1 MSSSQN
7 TASIFSTN
15 SGADA
20 SVFELLH
27 PDLLGLVKSK
37 LQQAAETPDLFT
49 QVFGDKANTV
59 ELQTVRSQW
68 SVGDFRNLPSV
79 QILSAANTNGAV
91 GAYVN
96 QTIYLSDALF
106 QPNAAPSSSVFGAAG
121 VLVEET
127 FHFLDSLVGSDTVGD
142 EGEYAKDLIFGVTL
156 NDSELNRVRSEDDR
170 GFISVSGQQILAE
183 LAFDYAGNTL
193 GTARAVTVSS
203 STTTFQDWVG
213 SADTNDYYRFSLG
226 GTSNL
231 NLSLTGLT
239 ADADIQL
246 LNSAGTVIRSSTA
259 GGSSSEFIT
268 QQLAAGTYYVRVYPF
283 SSNSTY
289 YNLGLSAIPVVPPD
303 YAGNTLGTA
312 RAVTLSSSTTTF
324 QDWVGSADTN
334 DYYRFSLGG
343 SSNLNLSLTGLT
355 ADADVQLLNSA
366 GTVIR
371 SSTAGGSSSEF
382 ITQQLAAGTYYVR
395 VYPFS
400 SNSTYYNLGL
410 SAIPVVPPDYAGNTL
425 GTARAVTL
433 SSSTTTFQDW
443 VGSADTNDYYRFSL
457 GGSSNLNLSL
467 TGLTA
472 DADVQLL
479 NSAGT
484 VIRSSTAG
492 GSSSEFITQQLAAG
506 TYYVRVYPFSSN
518 STYYN
523 LGLSAI
529 PVVPPTPPVP
539 PIPPNGFSSVYGY
552 GLINAAA
559 AVARAIGQSTPFADV
574 PNLGGN
580 NWGNDLVNAPESWAR
595 GYTGQGVVVAVVDT
609 GVDYNHVDLN
619 DNIWV
624 NTREIA
630 GNGIDDDGNGYI
642 DDVRGWDFVDRDN
655 TPLDGGSH
663 GTHVAGTIAAENN
676 GLGVTGVAYNA
687 RIMAVRVLGPNGGT
701 YQDVASGIRYAAN
714 NGANVI
720 NLSLG
725 GGYSADIESAI
736 QYASSRGSIV
746 VMAAGNDGLS
756 QPGNPARIATQYGL
770 SVGAVDINRNIAS
783 FSNRAGS
790 DSALQHIVAP
800 GVNVYSTTPGNTYRF
815 LNGTSM
821 ATPHVAGVIALMLS
835 ANRSLTPTQVRS
847 IVTSSA
853 SRLSQSSTGSLG
865 VNTVTGSNIP
875 QGIGISVSSNL
886 PDANSLN
893 DFASLDYQTVTS
905 GANPSTTNLTT
916 PSQNVGL
923 IQTTVSNVVSSE
935 STRKPVSTSKPLNVA
950 RNILDIFGNEI
961 LDSSLVNQSDWIL
974 GTI

>member
-1 MSSSQN
+1 MLSLELLDQTIRPHIGNIMSSSQN

-37 LQQAAETPDLFT
+37 LQQAAEIPDLFT

-142 EGEYAKDLIFGVTL
+142 EGEYAKNLIFAVPL
-156 NDSELNRVRSEDDR
+156 SDSELNRIKSEDDR
-170 GFISVSGQQILAE
+170 GSISVDGQQILAE
-183 LAFDYAGNTL
+183 LAF
-193 GTARAVTVSS
+193 
-203 STTTFQDWVG
+203 
-213 SADTNDYYRFSLG
+213 
-226 GTSNL
+226 
-231 NLSLTGLT
+231 
-239 ADADIQL
+239 
-246 LNSAGTVIRSSTA
+246 
-259 GGSSSEFIT
+259 
-268 QQLAAGTYYVRVYPF
+268 
-283 SSNSTY
+283 
-289 YNLGLSAIPVVPPD
+289 D

-355 ADADVQLLNSA
+355 ANADVQLLNSA

-382 ITQQLAAGTYYVR
+382 ITQQLAT
-395 VYPFS
+395 
-400 SNSTYYNLGL
+400 
-410 SAIPVVPPDYAGNTL
+410 
-425 GTARAVTL
+425 
-433 SSSTTTFQDW
+433 
-443 VGSADTNDYYRFSL
+443 
-457 GGSSNLNLSL
+457 
-467 TGLTA
+467 
-472 DADVQLL
+472 
-479 NSAGT
+479 
-484 VIRSSTAG
+484 
-492 GSSSEFITQQLAAG
+492 G

-961 LDSSLVNQSDWIL
+961 LDSSLVNQSDWVL

>member
-1 MSSSQN
+1 MSISQN

-15 SGADA
+15 SGVDA
-20 SVFELLH
+20 SLFEVLH

-37 LQQAAETPDLFT
+37 LQQSAVSTDLFA

-68 SVGDFRNLPSV
+68 SVGDFTNLPSV
-79 QILSAANTNGAV
+79 KILSAANTNGAV

-96 QTIYLSDALF
+96 QTVYLSDALF
-106 QPNAAPSSSVFGAAG
+106 QPNAAPTSSVFGAAG

-127 FHFLDSLVGSDTVGD
+127 FHFLDSLVGSDTEGD
-142 EGEYAKDLIFGVTL
+142 EGEYAKDLIFGVSL
-156 NDSELNRVRSEDDR
+156 SDSELNRVKSEDDR
-170 GFISVSGQQILAE
+170 GFITVADQQVLAE

-203 STTTFQDWVG
+203 STTTFRDWVG

-239 ADADIQL
+239 ANAH
-246 LNSAGTVIRSSTA
+246 
-259 GGSSSEFIT
+259 
-268 QQLAAGTYYVRVYPF
+268 
-283 SSNSTY
+283 
-289 YNLGLSAIPVVPPD
+289 
-303 YAGNTLGTA
+303 
-312 RAVTLSSSTTTF
+312 
-324 QDWVGSADTN
+324 
-334 DYYRFSLGG
+334 
-343 SSNLNLSLTGLT
+343 
-355 ADADVQLLNSA
+355 VQLLNSA

-371 SSTAGGSSSEF
+371 SSTA
-382 ITQQLAAGTYYVR
+382 R
-395 VYPFS
+395 
-400 SNSTYYNLGL
+400 
-410 SAIPVVPPDYAGNTL
+410 
-425 GTARAVTL
+425 
-433 SSSTTTFQDW
+433 
-443 VGSADTNDYYRFSL
+443 
-457 GGSSNLNLSL
+457 
-467 TGLTA
+467 
-472 DADVQLL
+472 
-479 NSAGT
+479 
-484 VIRSSTAG
+484 

-655 TPLDGGSH
+655 SPLDGGSH

-756 QPGNPARIATQYGL
+756 KPGNPARIATQYGL

-865 VNTVTGSNIP
+865 VNTVTGRNIP

-905 GANPSTTNLTT
+905 GANPSATNLTT

-923 IQTTVSNVVSSE
+923 IQTTVSNVVSTE
-935 STRKPVSTSKPLNVA
+935 STRKPVSTPKPLNVA
-950 RNILDIFGNEI
+950 RNVFDLKI
-961 LDSSLVNQSDWIL
+961 LDSSLVNQSDWVL

>member
-1 MSSSQN
+1 MSISQN

-15 SGADA
+15 SGVDA
-20 SVFELLH
+20 SLFEVLH

-37 LQQAAETPDLFT
+37 LQQSAVSTDLFA

-68 SVGDFRNLPSV
+68 SVGDFTNLPSV
-79 QILSAANTNGAV
+79 KILSAANTNGAV

-96 QTIYLSDALF
+96 QTVYLSDALF
-106 QPNAAPSSSVFGAAG
+106 QPNAAPTSSVFGAAG

-127 FHFLDSLVGSDTVGD
+127 FHFLDSLVGSDTEGD
-142 EGEYAKDLIFGVTL
+142 EGEYAKDLIFGVSL
-156 NDSELNRVRSEDDR
+156 SDSELNRVKSEDDR
-170 GFISVSGQQILAE
+170 GFITVADQQVLAE
-183 LAFDYAGNTL
+183 LAFDYAGNTLGTARAVTVSSSTTTFRDWVGSADTNDYYRFSLGGTSNLNLSLTGLTANAHVQLLNSAGTVIRSSTARGSSSEFITQQLAAGTYYVRVYPYSSNSTYYNLGLSAIPVVPPDYAGNTL

-239 ADADIQL
+239 ANAH
-246 LNSAGTVIRSSTA
+246 
-259 GGSSSEFIT
+259 
-268 QQLAAGTYYVRVYPF
+268 
-283 SSNSTY
+283 
-289 YNLGLSAIPVVPPD
+289 
-303 YAGNTLGTA
+303 
-312 RAVTLSSSTTTF
+312 
-324 QDWVGSADTN
+324 
-334 DYYRFSLGG
+334 
-343 SSNLNLSLTGLT
+343 
-355 ADADVQLLNSA
+355 VQLLNSA

-371 SSTAGGSSSEF
+371 SSTA
-382 ITQQLAAGTYYVR
+382 R
-395 VYPFS
+395 
-400 SNSTYYNLGL
+400 
-410 SAIPVVPPDYAGNTL
+410 
-425 GTARAVTL
+425 
-433 SSSTTTFQDW
+433 
-443 VGSADTNDYYRFSL
+443 
-457 GGSSNLNLSL
+457 
-467 TGLTA
+467 
-472 DADVQLL
+472 
-479 NSAGT
+479 
-484 VIRSSTAG
+484 

-655 TPLDGGSH
+655 SPLDGGSH

-756 QPGNPARIATQYGL
+756 KPGNPARIATQYGL

-865 VNTVTGSNIP
+865 VNTVTGRNIP

-905 GANPSTTNLTT
+905 GANPSATNLTT

-923 IQTTVSNVVSSE
+923 IQTTVSNVVSTE
-935 STRKPVSTSKPLNVA
+935 STRKPVSTPKPLNVA
-950 RNILDIFGNEI
+950 RNVFDLKI
-961 LDSSLVNQSDWIL
+961 LDSSLVNQSDWVL

>member
-1 MSSSQN
+1 MLSLELLDQTIRPHIGNIMSSSQN

-37 LQQAAETPDLFT
+37 LQQAAEIPDLFT

-142 EGEYAKDLIFGVTL
+142 EGEYAKNLIFAVPL
-156 NDSELNRVRSEDDR
+156 SDSELNRIKSEDDR
-170 GFISVSGQQILAE
+170 GSISVDGQQILAE
-183 LAFDYAGNTL
+183 LAF
-193 GTARAVTVSS
+193 
-203 STTTFQDWVG
+203 
-213 SADTNDYYRFSLG
+213 
-226 GTSNL
+226 
-231 NLSLTGLT
+231 
-239 ADADIQL
+239 
-246 LNSAGTVIRSSTA
+246 
-259 GGSSSEFIT
+259 
-268 QQLAAGTYYVRVYPF
+268 
-283 SSNSTY
+283 
-289 YNLGLSAIPVVPPD
+289 
-303 YAGNTLGTA
+303 
-312 RAVTLSSSTTTF
+312 
-324 QDWVGSADTN
+324 
-334 DYYRFSLGG
+334 
-343 SSNLNLSLTGLT
+343 
-355 ADADVQLLNSA
+355 
-366 GTVIR
+366 
-371 SSTAGGSSSEF
+371 
-382 ITQQLAAGTYYVR
+382 
-395 VYPFS
+395 
-400 SNSTYYNLGL
+400 
-410 SAIPVVPPDYAGNTL
+410 DYAGNTL

-961 LDSSLVNQSDWIL
+961 LDSSLVNQSDWVL

>member
-1 MSSSQN
+1 MSISQN

-15 SGADA
+15 SGVDA
-20 SVFELLH
+20 SLFEVLH

-37 LQQAAETPDLFT
+37 LQQSAVSTDLFA

-68 SVGDFRNLPSV
+68 SVGDFTNLPSV
-79 QILSAANTNGAV
+79 KILSAANTNGAV

-96 QTIYLSDALF
+96 QTVYLSDALF
-106 QPNAAPSSSVFGAAG
+106 QPNAAPTSSVFGAAG

-127 FHFLDSLVGSDTVGD
+127 FHFLDSLVGSDTEGD
-142 EGEYAKDLIFGVTL
+142 EGEYAKDLIFGVSL
-156 NDSELNRVRSEDDR
+156 SDSELNRVKSEDDR
-170 GFISVSGQQILAE
+170 GFITVADQQVLAE

-203 STTTFQDWVG
+203 STTTFRDWVG

-239 ADADIQL
+239 A
-246 LNSAGTVIRSSTA
+246 N
-259 GGSSSEFIT
+259 
-268 QQLAAGTYYVRVYPF
+268 
-283 SSNSTY
+283 
-289 YNLGLSAIPVVPPD
+289 
-303 YAGNTLGTA
+303 
-312 RAVTLSSSTTTF
+312 
-324 QDWVGSADTN
+324 
-334 DYYRFSLGG
+334 
-343 SSNLNLSLTGLT
+343 
-355 ADADVQLLNSA
+355 ADVQLLNSA

-371 SSTAGGSSSEF
+371 SSTA
-382 ITQQLAAGTYYVR
+382 R
-395 VYPFS
+395 
-400 SNSTYYNLGL
+400 
-410 SAIPVVPPDYAGNTL
+410 
-425 GTARAVTL
+425 
-433 SSSTTTFQDW
+433 
-443 VGSADTNDYYRFSL
+443 
-457 GGSSNLNLSL
+457 
-467 TGLTA
+467 
-472 DADVQLL
+472 
-479 NSAGT
+479 
-484 VIRSSTAG
+484 

-655 TPLDGGSH
+655 SPLDGGSH

-756 QPGNPARIATQYGL
+756 KPGNPARIATQYGL

-865 VNTVTGSNIP
+865 VNTVTGRNIP

-905 GANPSTTNLTT
+905 GANPSATNLTT

-923 IQTTVSNVVSSE
+923 IQTTVSNVVSTE
-935 STRKPVSTSKPLNVA
+935 STRKPVSTPKPLNVA
-950 RNILDIFGNEI
+950 RNVFDLKI
-961 LDSSLVNQSDWIL
+961 LDSSLVNQSDWVL

>member
-1 MSSSQN
+1 
-7 TASIFSTN
+7 
-15 SGADA
+15 
-20 SVFELLH
+20 
-27 PDLLGLVKSK
+27 
-37 LQQAAETPDLFT
+37 
-49 QVFGDKANTV
+49 
-59 ELQTVRSQW
+59 
-68 SVGDFRNLPSV
+68 
-79 QILSAANTNGAV
+79 V

-142 EGEYAKDLIFGVTL
+142 EGEYAKNLIFAVPL
-156 NDSELNRVRSEDDR
+156 SDSELNRIKSEDDR
-170 GFISVSGQQILAE
+170 GSISVDGQQILAE
-183 LAFDYAGNTL
+183 LAF
-193 GTARAVTVSS
+193 
-203 STTTFQDWVG
+203 
-213 SADTNDYYRFSLG
+213 
-226 GTSNL
+226 
-231 NLSLTGLT
+231 
-239 ADADIQL
+239 
-246 LNSAGTVIRSSTA
+246 
-259 GGSSSEFIT
+259 
-268 QQLAAGTYYVRVYPF
+268 
-283 SSNSTY
+283 
-289 YNLGLSAIPVVPPD
+289 D

-355 ADADVQLLNSA
+355 AN
-366 GTVIR
+366 
-371 SSTAGGSSSEF
+371 
-382 ITQQLAAGTYYVR
+382 
-395 VYPFS
+395 
-400 SNSTYYNLGL
+400 
-410 SAIPVVPPDYAGNTL
+410 
-425 GTARAVTL
+425 
-433 SSSTTTFQDW
+433 
-443 VGSADTNDYYRFSL
+443 
-457 GGSSNLNLSL
+457 
-467 TGLTA
+467 
-472 DADVQLL
+472 ADVQLL

-961 LDSSLVNQSDWIL
+961 LDSSLVNQSDWVL